1 MEFSAQGL
9 VEQERGKKMKNTLSR
24 AHLRTIHWVSYSAP
38 CSMLCRD
45 LAVAHPSCSSPKER
59 NRHGTRIVA
68 EDIATSWRNCSFLL
82 HPPPSAD
89 TRCPH
94 HHPFVSSMQMTSRFG
109 RDARGSSSSGGR
121 INSRA
126 WDSLAPRFL
135 SMAAPQRFGKKK

>member
-1 MEFSAQGL
+1 MQRPGRS
-9 VEQERGKKMKNTLSR
+9 
-24 AHLRTIHWVSYSAP
+24 
-38 CSMLCRD
+38 
-45 LAVAHPSCSSPKER
+45 PSFLFQPQRQNICMSLER